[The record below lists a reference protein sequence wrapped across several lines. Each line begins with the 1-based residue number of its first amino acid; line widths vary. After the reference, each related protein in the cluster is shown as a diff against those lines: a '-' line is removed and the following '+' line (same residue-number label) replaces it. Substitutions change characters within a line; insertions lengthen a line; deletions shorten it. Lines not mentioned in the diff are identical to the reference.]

1 MNVLHIP
8 NLFVDNVF
16 VSQDILSIKTRQ
28 HVLCAMQQNFK
39 SSQGCN
45 VLVEKDIQET
55 AMENVLLL
63 SFLQLVKKINIM
75 TININVVSV
84 NQALKKSLDYVL
96 KFQNVMKTPTGMAKD
111 VLVKLVVLLARQV
124 HVRN

>member
-8 NLFVDNVF
+8 NLFVDNVS
-16 VSQDILSIKTRQ
+16 VSKDILSIETKQ
-28 HVLCAMQQNFK
+28 HALCAMQQNFK

-45 VLVEKDIQET
+45 VFVEKDIQET

-63 SFLQLVKKINIM
+63 SFLQLAKKINIM
-75 TININVVSV
+75 IININVVSV
-84 NQALKKSLDYVL
+84 DQAMIESLENVL
-96 KFQNVMKTPTGMAKD
+96 KFQNAMRTPTGMGKD
-111 VLVKLVVLLARQV
+111 VLVKLVVLLAHQV